1 MPLAPPRFDRLTP
14 RIGRLQLERA
24 AVLEDPVL
32 ELLERRCRIEPEL
45 VDEHAPHF
53 AVRRERLGLPAGAVQ
68 REHQL
73 GGEPL
78 SQRMVTNELLQLAN
92 KGGVPAEREVRL
104 DPLLERREANL
115 LQSLDRRVRERLV
128 HQVGERRSAPKG
140 ECLAEE
146 VRGPFRVL
154 LSQRLRRVSGHTL
167 EHRQVKLV
175 GSKPNRVAGRA
186 RLDSRRRPEQ
196 LPQVGDLPLHLLQR
210 RCGSSP
216 GVELVCE
223 AIDGDDAVRVQE
235 QYRERRPLL
244 RAAKLERAA
253 LADDLEWPQDPELEQ
268 SAGPYSFDTASAP
281 GASTI
286 TAIQER
292 SERCTS

>member
-1 MPLAPPRFDRLTP
+1 MSDRGQVSHRPTHRPRSQKRTGSFASEAL
-14 RIGRLQLERA
+14 GA
-24 AVLEDPVL
+24 AGYRVAGADASLGMLRV
-32 ELLERRCRIEPEL
+32 
-45 VDEHAPHF
+45 F
-53 AVRRERLGLPAGAVQ
+53 RERFPTTAVAARSDDLPFPDGEFDGVLCVALLHQ
-68 REHQL
+68 RC
-73 GGEPL
+73 GGEAL
-78 SQRMVTNELLQLAN
+78 ARM
-92 KGGVPAEREVRL
+92 
-104 DPLLERREANL
+104 
-115 LQSLDRRVRERLV
+115 
-128 HQVGERRSAPKG
+128 
-140 ECLAEE
+140 
-146 VRGPFRVL
+146 RGPFRVL
-154 LSQRLRRVSGHTL
+154 LSQRLRRVGGHTL

-216 GVELVCE
+216 GVEVVCE
-223 AIDGDDAVRVQE
+223 AIDRDDAVRLQE

-244 RAAKLERAA
+244 RPAKLERAA

-268 SAGPYSFDTASAP
+268 FAGPYSFDTASAP